1 MAHVT
6 GQDRFGSYE
15 ESGAR
20 VAVELVNELAVQ
32 VAFGRPVG
40 EVEPFS
46 AIRRILAIDPPS
58 AEQLRE
64 RDVPGFVALA
74 GRLSRVFVQ
83 LERGDLDAAAG
94 RLNDLLAAHS
104 AQPHLA
110 KDDGQWRLHHH
121 PVDAA
126 LVPMATAI
134 CAEGLARL
142 IGAGDASRLGTCES
156 DDCDRVFLDE
166 SKNGSRRFCS
176 LSCQNRVK
184 AAAFRRRR
192 TRRDGD
198 G

>member
-1 MAHVT
+1 VT

-20 VAVELVNELAVQ
+20 VAVDLVNELAVE

-46 AIRRILAIDPPS
+46 AIKRILAIDPPS
-58 AEQLRE
+58 AEQLRD

-74 GRLSRVFVQ
+74 GRLEGVVAQ
-83 LERGDLDAAAG
+83 LARGDLDAAA
-94 RLNDLLAAHS
+94 RRINDLLAAHS

-142 IGAGDASRLGTCES
+142 VGAGDAGRLGICES

-166 SKNGSRRFCS
+166 SKNGSRWFCS

-192 TRRDGD
+192 TMRDGN

>member
-40 EVEPFS
+40 EVDPFS

-58 AEQLRE
+58 VEQLRE

-74 GRLSRVFVQ
+74 GRLNRVFVQ

-94 RLNDLLAAHS
+94 RLNDLLATHS

-110 KDDGQWRLHHH
+110 KEDGRWRLHHH
-121 PVDAA
+121 PFDAA
-126 LVPMATAI
+126 PVPMATAI

-192 TRRDGD
+192 TTRHGD

>member
-1 MAHVT
+1 M
-6 GQDRFGSYE
+6 
-15 ESGAR
+15 
-20 VAVELVNELAVQ
+20 AVELVNELAVQ
-32 VAFGRPVG
+32 VAFGRPVR

-126 LVPMATAI
+126 IVPMATAI

>member
-15 ESGAR
+15 ESGAH

-32 VAFGRPVG
+32 FAFGRPVR
-40 EVEPFS
+40 EVEPF
-46 AIRRILAIDPPS
+46 AAVRRILEIDPPS
-58 AEQLRE
+58 AEQLRD

-74 GRLSRVFVQ
+74 GRLKSVFGQ
-83 LERGDLDAAAG
+83 LQRGDLDAAAG
-94 RLNDLLAAHS
+94 GINDLLAAHS
-104 AQPHLA
+104 ARPHLA
-110 KDDGQWRLHHH
+110 KENGQWRLHHH
-121 PVDAA
+121 PVDAT
-126 LVPMATAI
+126 LEPMATAI

-142 IGAGDASRLGTCES
+142 ISAGDAGRLGTCES

-192 TRRDGD
+192 TTRDNG
-198 G
+198 

>member
-15 ESGAR
+15 ESGAH

-32 VAFGRPVG
+32 FAFGRPVR
-40 EVEPFS
+40 EVEPF
-46 AIRRILAIDPPS
+46 AAVRRILEIDPPS
-58 AEQLRE
+58 AEQLRD
-64 RDVPGFVALA
+64 RDVPDFVALA
-74 GRLSRVFVQ
+74 GRLKCVFGQ
-83 LERGDLDAAAG
+83 LQRGDLDAAAG
-94 RLNDLLAAHS
+94 GINDLLAAHS
-104 AQPHLA
+104 ARPHLA
-110 KDDGQWRLHHH
+110 KENGQWRLHHH
-121 PVDAA
+121 PVDAT
-126 LVPMATAI
+126 LEPMATAI

-142 IGAGDASRLGTCES
+142 ISAGDAGRLGTCES

-192 TRRDGD
+192 TTRDNG
-198 G
+198 

>member
-15 ESGAR
+15 ESGAH

-32 VAFGRPVG
+32 FAFGRPVG
-40 EVEPFS
+40 EVESF
-46 AIRRILAIDPPS
+46 AAVRRILEIDPPS
-58 AEQLRE
+58 AEQLRD

-74 GRLSRVFVQ
+74 GRLKSVFGQ

-94 RLNDLLAAHS
+94 GINDLLAAHS

-110 KDDGQWRLHHH
+110 KEDGQWRLHHH
-121 PVDAA
+121 PVDAT
-126 LVPMATAI
+126 LEPMATAI

-142 IGAGDASRLGTCES
+142 IGAGDAGRLGTCES

-192 TRRDGD
+192 ATRDNG
-198 G
+198 